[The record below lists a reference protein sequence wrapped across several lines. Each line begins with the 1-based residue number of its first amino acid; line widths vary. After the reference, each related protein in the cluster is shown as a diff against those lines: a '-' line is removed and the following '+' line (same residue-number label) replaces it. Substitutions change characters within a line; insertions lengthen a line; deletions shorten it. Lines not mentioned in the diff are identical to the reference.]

1 MMPSTWSA
9 APGRSTLFVTG
20 ASLGSVAD
28 GFDIVPIRIPHEGP
42 EVVLVVLRSDLRCME
57 DLGPIG
63 HGCVEKCGHLGAV
76 GGGEGDVAL
85 SEPIP
90 VTECPHPEHRPVGPE
105 PGDVFGMDEWLT
117 AQWSENPCVEPDT
130 GRLVGAL
137 DREVVEHGLILP
149 RCRPS
154 VGRARLG
161 VIRRGNVGRWA
172 HLARPP
178 ARHRRPSSTVW
189 PVVEQQVVVKPLWAL
204 PAADPATPWPA
215 EEWPAGELPSGVD
228 LGHLMDEAFDAG
240 GPVQDTYAVVI
251 VHHGRLVFERY
262 GGLLPQWDKPG
273 KPVVRDTPLLSWSMA
288 KSMLHSVV
296 GMLVAEGRL
305 GLHDPAPVP
314 LWGKVGDPRG
324 AITLQDLLEMRDGL
338 DFVEDY
344 DDPEASDVLA
354 MLFGAGRADMA
365 EFAAD
370 RPLAAPPGTRFSY
383 SSGTSNVISGIVGR
397 LVGTGDAYRQLLRD
411 RLFDPL
417 GMASAEASFD
427 DAGNWIAASYVHASA
442 RDYARFGL
450 LYLRDGL
457 WSGRRLLPAG
467 WVDHGRTPRSV
478 DPDDGDYYGAHW
490 WTRDGPLGTFWASGH
505 EGQFIDVCP
514 ALDLVLVRMGR
525 TDSDHSDALKR
536 WRTQVIEAFVPAR
549 DEGEAHG

>member
-1 MMPSTWSA
+1 
-9 APGRSTLFVTG
+9 
-20 ASLGSVAD
+20 
-28 GFDIVPIRIPHEGP
+28 
-42 EVVLVVLRSDLRCME
+42 
-57 DLGPIG
+57 
-63 HGCVEKCGHLGAV
+63 
-76 GGGEGDVAL
+76 
-85 SEPIP
+85 
-90 VTECPHPEHRPVGPE
+90 
-105 PGDVFGMDEWLT
+105 
-117 AQWSENPCVEPDT
+117 
-130 GRLVGAL
+130 
-137 DREVVEHGLILP
+137 
-149 RCRPS
+149 
-154 VGRARLG
+154 
-161 VIRRGNVGRWA
+161 
-172 HLARPP
+172 
-178 ARHRRPSSTVW
+178 
-189 PVVEQQVVVKPLWAL
+189 VVEQQVVVKPLWAL
-204 PAADPATPWPA
+204 PTADPATPWPA
-215 EEWPAGELPSGVD
+215 EEWPAGELPPGVD
-228 LGHLMDEAFDAG
+228 LGHLMDEAFDAE

-251 VHHGRLVFERY
+251 VHDGRLVFERY

-288 KSMLHSVV
+288 KSMLHAVV

-305 GLHDPAPVP
+305 GLHDPTPVP

-490 WTRDGPLGTFWASGH
+490 WTRDGPMGTFWASGH

-514 ALDLVLVRMGR
+514 ALDLILVRMGR

-536 WRTQVIEAFVPAR
+536 WRTQVIEAFGPAR